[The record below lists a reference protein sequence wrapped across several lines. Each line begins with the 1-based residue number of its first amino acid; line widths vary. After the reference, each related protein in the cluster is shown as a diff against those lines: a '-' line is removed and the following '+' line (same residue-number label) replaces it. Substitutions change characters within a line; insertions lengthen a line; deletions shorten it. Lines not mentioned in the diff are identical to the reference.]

1 MMKVDKNLKAED
13 KARKENCEAAIEI
26 LEQANSIAPWEGF
39 GKHLPKNILVR
50 GGGGQV
56 HVGDVFRGVFPTLE
70 YCRRAGIKLVLASS
84 AGLHKSFS
92 EWSDTL
98 KILDASQTPENL
110 AEQIRNEGVTEVTK
124 WGHLHREWR
133 RIKNADELKVIP
145 DAPFIQPA
153 HEQVLELRKDYGGTG
168 ERRILGIIWRTSMIG
183 RKGGRDSS
191 LSDFGPLLT
200 LNSREWSVVSLQYGD
215 MDRTE
220 DEIRNFT
227 RETGLKL
234 IFDRSVNP
242 MKDYVA
248 ASAQMAACDHI
259 VSIDCSQIFQ
269 AGAGAVPV
277 SVLLPHETAK
287 QWEEFADKDH
297 PNRCPFFPDTG
308 RLYRQKAEDDWSHPI
323 EKAKEKLLRRAQK
336 TQVWS
341 HKSAL
346 WIKDGVGDLKIA

>member
-1 MMKVDKNLKAED
+1 MKLDKNLKAED
-13 KARKENCEAAIEI
+13 KARKENCEAAIEL
-26 LEQANSIAPWEGF
+26 LEQKNSIAPWTGF
-39 GKHLPKNILVR
+39 DNHQPKNILVR

-70 YCRRAGIKLVLASS
+70 YFRRTGTKLVLASS
-84 AGLHKSFS
+84 PGLHALFS
-92 EWSDTL
+92 RWSDTL
-98 KILDASQTPENL
+98 KILDASQPSERL
-110 AEQIRNEGVTEVTK
+110 AELIEQEGVTEVTK

-133 RIKNADELKVIP
+133 RVKNSDELGVIP
-145 DAPFIQPA
+145 NSPFIQPPC
-153 HEQVLELRKDYGGTG
+153 EQVISLRERYGGN
-168 ERRILGIIWRTSMIG
+168 EKRRVLGVVWRTSMIG

-191 LSDFGPLLT
+191 LDDFIPFLT
-200 LNSREWSVVSLQYGD
+200 LDPREWSVVSLQYGD
-215 MDRTE
+215 VDRTE
-220 DEIRNFT
+220 EEIRKFT
-227 RETGLKL
+227 KESGVKL

-297 PNRCPFFPDTG
+297 PNRCPFFSETG
-308 RLYRQKAEDDWSHPI
+308 RLFRQKKEDDWSHPI
-323 EKAKEKLLRRAQK
+323 EKAKERLIRRMNE
-336 TQVWS
+336 TPVWG

-346 WIKDGVGDLKIA
+346 WIKDETRDLKIA

>member
-1 MMKVDKNLKAED
+1 MKVDKNLKAED

-26 LEQANSIAPWEGF
+26 LEQANSMAPWEGF
-39 GKHLPKNILVR
+39 GNHHPKTILVR

-70 YCRRAGIKLVLASS
+70 YFRRTGTKLVLASS
-84 AGLHKSFS
+84 TGLHKIFS
-92 EWSDTL
+92 EWSDIL
-98 KILDASQTPENL
+98 KILDASQSPEIL

-124 WGHLHREWR
+124 WGHLHREWLR
-133 RIKNADELKVIP
+133 VKNADELKVIP
-145 DAPFIQPA
+145 SSPFIQPTL
-153 HEQVLELRKDYGGTG
+153 EQVLSLRHNYGGTE
-168 ERRILGIIWRTSMIG
+168 ERRVLGIVWRTSMIG

-191 LSDFGPLLT
+191 LDDFTPFLT
-200 LNSREWSVVSLQYGD
+200 LDPVQWSVVSLQYGD
-215 MDRTE
+215 VDRTE
-220 DEIRNFT
+220 DEIKQFT
-227 RETGLKL
+227 KETGLKL

-277 SVLLPHETAK
+277 SILLPHETAK

-308 RLYRQKAEDDWSHPI
+308 RLFRQKTEDDWCHPI
-323 EKAKEKLLRRAQK
+323 EKAKEKLLRRAEK

-341 HKSAL
+341 HKSAV
-346 WIKDGVGDLKIA
+346 WIKDGGRDLKIA